1 MNSSNPKIWRD
12 KIALLFNTIP
22 LKLKELDEL
31 NKNKEDTVE
40 IEAEIFGLMMA
51 CDRFCFAISNVQDN
65 EAIKEE
71 VRVIVNKASFPL
83 LGRCAD
89 GHSEKFMDTIEMIRT
104 HYKSIVEMN
113 YTEVLKKLDEIEQ
126 LN

>member
-51 CDRFCFAISNVQDN
+51 CDRFGFAISNVQDN
-65 EAIKEE
+65 EAIKEKE
-71 VRVIVNKASFPL
+71 L
-83 LGRCAD
+83 
-89 GHSEKFMDTIEMIRT
+89 MI
-104 HYKSIVEMN
+104 
-113 YTEVLKKLDEIEQ
+113 
-126 LN
+126 